1 VGGGRAGS
9 RQLPSL
15 SHDDMDNFRRTK
27 HTETQE
33 ILEGKSSPR
42 GKPGLQHSTFLII
55 ALIRAQLCIQP
66 QPTRSVRAILSRCF
80 SFVNSVSSAFVKP
93 PLPSPEP
100 TLCSP
105 RLPSPGTG
113 GVHVAAEAA
122 IAGDWHDE
130 VDESPVGLELD
141 GTRATAAA
149 WTRSATF
156 PSSSSDSLDDATI
169 WVIKRSPG
177 NILEIYWNEG
187 RRQQSWTRTGYN
199 SSSGRAH
206 MK

>member
-42 GKPGLQHSTFLII
+42 GKPGLQHSTFHII

-80 SFVNSVSSAFVKP
+80 SFVRSVSSAFVKP

-130 VDESPVGLELD
+130 VDESPVEVAAHKASGATGWRVVSSGEEGVTADMLLLPDPVSNIVTGLELD

-149 WTRSATF
+149 
-156 PSSSSDSLDDATI
+156 
-169 WVIKRSPG
+169 
-177 NILEIYWNEG
+177 
-187 RRQQSWTRTGYN
+187 
-199 SSSGRAH
+199 
-206 MK
+206 